1 MDQYLAGLTTE
12 QVNEKTRDIDEC
24 STVEMLRLINEQ
36 DAKVPEA
43 VQEEIPDIARAVDL
57 IYGSLKNGGRL
68 FYIGA
73 GTSGRLGVLDSSE
86 CPPTYGTDPE
96 LVQAYIAGGDIA
108 LRTAVEGC
116 EDDASQGEKLVKDC
130 GIRAGDVVV
139 GITASGGAAFVLSA
153 VREAGRLGAST
164 VGVVNN
170 VNSRLSELCDVCI
183 TPVVGPEVVVG
194 STRMKAGTAQKLVL
208 NMLTTCTMIKLGK
221 VYGNLMVD
229 LKASNKKLYDRA
241 KRIICRAT
249 GTDPATAAKYL
260 ELSGRNTKL
269 AIMMLKTGL
278 DAETS
283 RRELE
288 RCGGFL
294 KTAVRSRGGRAD

>member
-12 QVNEKTRDIDEC
+12 QINEDTKNIDEC

-36 DAKVPEA
+36 DAKVPGA
-43 VQEEIPDIARAVDL
+43 VKTEIPNIARAVDL
-57 IYGSLKNGGRL
+57 IYDSLKNGGRL

-86 CPPTYGTDPE
+86 CPPTYGTPPE
-96 LVQAYIAGGDIA
+96 LVQAYIAGGDTA

-116 EDDASQGEKLVKDC
+116 EDSVSQGEALVREC
-130 GIRAGDVVV
+130 GVRTGDVVV
-139 GITASGGAAFVLSA
+139 GITASGSAAFVLSA
-153 VREAGRLGAST
+153 VREAGKLGART

-170 VNSRLSELCDVCI
+170 ANAKLSGVCDVCI
-183 TPVVGPEVVVG
+183 SPVVGPEVIVG

-249 GTDPATAAKYL
+249 GTDPATAEKYL
-260 ELSGRNTKL
+260 ELSGKNTKL

-278 DAETS
+278 NADAA
-283 RRELE
+283 RRELN
-288 RCGGFL
+288 RCDGFL
-294 KTAVRSRGGRAD
+294 KIAIRSYSEQVS